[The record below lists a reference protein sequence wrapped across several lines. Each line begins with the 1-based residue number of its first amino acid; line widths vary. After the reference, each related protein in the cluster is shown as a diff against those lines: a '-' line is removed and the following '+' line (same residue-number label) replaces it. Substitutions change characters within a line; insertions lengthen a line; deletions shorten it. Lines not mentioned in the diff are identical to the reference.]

1 MTNQYISDENKGMMW
16 QILSENGAFNDIPNS
31 NFYRVKTL
39 YETTIVEISQL
50 ANLNITERNK
60 LTISTMIKK
69 LPYLKIKQVSKPLE
83 EFQIKLDKEFE
94 NKQEEFFKLIKRP
107 SPNEIEFNDKNDEP
121 LNNIDMNNKL
131 NNMMKMRQEELNQ
144 IIPDKIN
151 NRENSEDNLEKNTL
165 NISDTQN
172 SDKIFHEN
180 GSSNDYI
187 LGELG
192 NTQIK
197 ADLSNQ
203 NSQLKKVSFESD
215 NFIGKLKKI
224 NKNDIEQ
231 KSANDNISLIKILSN
246 QDKML
251 SNQDKILSNQ
261 EKILSLFKQDNLN
274 NININ

>member
-1 MTNQYISDENKGMMW
+1 MNNQYVSDENKGMMW

-31 NFYRVKTL
+31 NYNRVKNL
-39 YETTIVEISQL
+39 YETTILEISQL
-50 ANLNITERNK
+50 SNLNITERNK

-144 IIPDKIN
+144 IIPEEIN
-151 NRENSEDNLEKNTL
+151 NKQNSEDNAEKNTV
-165 NISDTQN
+165 NIYHTQN
-172 SDKIFHEN
+172 SDKIFDEN

-187 LGELG
+187 LTELG
-192 NTQIK
+192 NSKIK
-197 ADLSNQ
+197 GGLSHE
-203 NSQLKKVSFESD
+203 NSESKKVSFASD
-215 NFIGKLKKI
+215 NFIGKLKKL
-224 NKNDIEQ
+224 NKNDIEE
-231 KSANDNISLIKILSN
+231 KSPNDNISLIKILSN
-246 QDKML
+246 QDKIL

-261 EKILSLFKQDNLN
+261 DKILSLFKQDNLE
-274 NININ
+274 

>member
-261 EKILSLFKQDNLN
+261 EKILSLFKQDNFE
-274 NININ
+274 

>member
-246 QDKML
+246 QDKIL

>member
-1 MTNQYISDENKGMMW
+1 MTNQYISDENKAMMW

-39 YETTIVEISQL
+39 YETTIVEISHL
-50 ANLNITERNK
+50 SNLNITERNK

-107 SPNEIEFNDKNDEP
+107 SPNEIEFNDKTDEP

-144 IIPDKIN
+144 IIPEKIN
-151 NRENSEDNLEKNTL
+151 NKENSEDNLEKNTV
-165 NISDTQN
+165 NISDREN
-172 SDKIFHEN
+172 SHKIIHEN
-180 GSSNDYI
+180 GSSNDYM
-187 LGELG
+187 LSELA
-192 NTQIK
+192 NSQIK
-197 ADLSNQ
+197 ADLSQQ
-203 NSQLKKVSFESD
+203 NSESKKVSFESD

-224 NKNDIEQ
+224 NKNDIEE
-231 KSANDNISLIKILSN
+231 KLPNDNISLNKI
-246 QDKML
+246 L

-261 EKILSLFKQDNLN
+261 DVILSNQDKILSLFKEKNLE
-274 NININ
+274 

>member
-1 MTNQYISDENKGMMW
+1 MTNQYISDENKAMMW

-31 NFYRVKTL
+31 NFYRVKSL
-39 YETTIVEISQL
+39 YETTIVEISHL
-50 ANLNITERNK
+50 SNLNITERNK

-131 NNMMKMRQEELNQ
+131 NNMMKMRKEELNQ
-144 IIPDKIN
+144 IIPDNIN
-151 NRENSEDNLEKNTL
+151 NTENSKDNLEKNTV
-165 NISDTQN
+165 NISSDRQN
-172 SDKIFHEN
+172 SDKIFEEN

-187 LGELG
+187 LSELG

-197 ADLSNQ
+197 PDLSHK
-203 NSQLKKVSFESD
+203 NSESKKVSFESD
-215 NFIGKLKKI
+215 NFIGKLKKL

-231 KSANDNISLIKILSN
+231 KLPNDNISLIKILSN
-246 QDKML
+246 QDKIL

-261 EKILSLFKQDNLN
+261 DKILSLFKQDNVE
-274 NININ
+274 